1 MALLRDYARHG
12 ERALELFGDGVS
24 LCGQNTAFCTQRYGC
39 SYTTVMRESTNDV
52 INNFVRDSQT
62 DGERRAAAFL
72 RELLEIR
79 DKKLYVGCLSDEETS
94 TLIDYIST
102 CRDTDMSDLN

>member
-1 MALLRDYARHG
+1 
-12 ERALELFGDGVS
+12 
-24 LCGQNTAFCTQRYGC
+24 
-39 SYTTVMRESTNDV
+39 MRESTNDV

-102 CRDTDMSDLN
+102 CRDTDMPDLNWIFFCLIHHVI